1 VRGGVEAG
9 SLGGEELLAGHV
21 SVEGESVRFHRE
33 TVHMIRKMP
42 HGEIAM
48 PQRQIDIDQND
59 AEVGVDVMR
68 SGIYRES

>member
-1 VRGGVEAG
+1 
-9 SLGGEELLAGHV
+9 
-21 SVEGESVRFHRE
+21 
-33 TVHMIRKMP
+33 MIRKMP

-68 SGIYRES
+68 SGIYREF